1 MSCWHLNK
9 FWESALYMCQS
20 GMAYHSAFNC
30 KSKVIELCI
39 INFTTTS
46 QFTWELFPFLDFSQ
60 AKRWKSGK
68 KSVES
73 SQNYIQITDGLL
85 VAKILQGYF
94 SERRMQSCLICCF
107 DTFFSLFFHLHKPK
121 KVNCE
126 TTNVKRKAK
135 ISNRHWVIARGCTIT
150 PSFKKL
156 SIACGSRTDVMKES
170 FQDFFWRHAPSSN
183 YTSLDLWYVFFF
195 LHTISLNWPI

>member
-1 MSCWHLNK
+1 
-9 FWESALYMCQS
+9 MCQS
-20 GMAYHSAFNC
+20 GMAYHSAFSC

-46 QFTWELFPFLDFSQ
+46 QFTWELFSLFWLFTSQKVKKWEKISRIFSKLHTNHWWIV
-60 AKRWKSGK
+60 ACKDLPGILFWKK
-68 KSVES
+68 DAVMF
-73 SQNYIQITDGLL
+73 DLL
-85 VAKILQGYF
+85 LWYF
-94 SERRMQSCLICCF
+94 
-107 DTFFSLFFHLHKPK
+107 FFTFFHLHKPK